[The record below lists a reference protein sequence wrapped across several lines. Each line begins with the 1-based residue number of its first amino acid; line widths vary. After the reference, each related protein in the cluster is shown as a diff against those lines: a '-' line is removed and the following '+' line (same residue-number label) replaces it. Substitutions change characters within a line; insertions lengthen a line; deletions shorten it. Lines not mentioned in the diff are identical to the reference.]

1 MTLLLYRYIDMAFR
15 KDFEIMSCGAAAFE
29 IRYFKFLL
37 HILAEHMSMQDQEE
51 DELIKMLHEKRNE
64 GKCKHS

>member
-1 MTLLLYRYIDMAFR
+1 MAYRT
-15 KDFEIMSCGAAAFE
+15 DFEIMLCRTGACE

-51 DELIKMLHEKRNE
+51 DEFIKMLHVKRNE
-64 GKCKHS
+64 GIYKDSSS

>member
-1 MTLLLYRYIDMAFR
+1 MALLLYRYTDMAYR
-15 KDFEIMSCGAAAFE
+15 KDFGIMLCRTAACE

-51 DELIKMLHEKRNE
+51 DEFIKMLREKRNE